1 MLKVGIASWLS
12 GAEASDGPQHVI
24 GMTWRDG
31 YLCLSGIMG
40 KLNELQSDNIA
51 VLFVCFLLFFLTTGH
66 FVCHKGGRFSSA
78 LWPNTACVAAI
89 SFQKIPNQIPFI
101 LPTVL
106 HVFVSTER
114 AVPVK
119 KQQTPIFNTF
129 IWVTER
135 LKGLWV

>member
-1 MLKVGIASWLS
+1 MLKVGIASWFS
-12 GAEASDGPQHVI
+12 GAEASDGRQHVI

-51 VLFVCFLLFFLTTGH
+51 VFLFVCFCWVFFETTGH

-119 KQQTPIFNTF
+119 KQKTF
-129 IWVTER
+129 LTR
-135 LKGLWV
+135 LFGSQRG

>member
-51 VLFVCFLLFFLTTGH
+51 VLFVCLFFAVFFLTTGH

-119 KQQTPIFNTF
+119 KQNPPFLT
-129 IWVTER
+129 R
-135 LKGLWV
+135 LFGSQRG